1 MDQDF
6 IQSGF
11 CHRSLFGASH
21 LLRVPPSPRG
31 RGRGEGE
38 ERVQFGDCLKIATLS
53 LFGASHLLRVPPL
66 PRERAGVRGK
76 ARAVRRLLKN

>member
-1 MDQDF
+1 MDQNF

-11 CHRSLFGASH
+11 CHRSLFRGFH

-31 RGRGEGE
+31 RGLGEGE

-53 LFGASHLLRVPPL
+53 LFGASHLLRVPPS
-66 PRERAGVRGK
+66 PRGRG
-76 ARAVRRLLKN
+76 LG